1 MKKHISIAIIIGV
14 IVVACAFVTVALVHR
29 NKIDKAQ
36 QSQTEESTEEVGD
49 EEVETFDASE
59 ITKEGDPRLYTI
71 EGRKELF
78 GSDEDEE
85 EQVNEPV
92 TLPDNSESRPVVV
105 DNYYDF
111 GDGVQTWDFVLDEVP
126 SFEEIKAVA
135 EWCKSR
141 GISGTLYYYSTAE
154 QILEDYDPTINLDR
168 CYTCSV
174 VTDTDAY
181 DYVIFINDDGEPEQY
196 YYTGE

>member
-14 IVVACAFVTVALVHR
+14 IVVACVFVTVALVHR
-29 NKIDKAQ
+29 NKTEKAQ
-36 QSQTEESTEEVGD
+36 QLQTEESTSKADD
-49 EEVETFDASE
+49 EEVETFDVSE
-59 ITKEGDPRLYTI
+59 ITKDGDPRLYTI

-78 GSDEDEE
+78 GLDDDTD
-85 EQVNEPV
+85 QADEPV
-92 TLPDNSESRPVVV
+92 TLPDNLESKPVV

-111 GDGVQTWDFVLDEVP
+111 GGGVQTWDFVLDEVP

-141 GISGTLYYYSTAE
+141 GISGTLYYYATAD

-181 DYVIFINDDGEPEQY
+181 DYVIFINDNGEPEQY

>member
-1 MKKHISIAIIIGV
+1 MKKQFSIAIIISV
-14 IVVACAFVTVALVHR
+14 IVVACVFVTVALVHR
-29 NKIDKAQ
+29 NNTEKAQ
-36 QSQTEESTEEVGD
+36 PTEVTEEEVEE
-49 EEVETFDASE
+49 EAVETFDVSE
-59 ITKEGDPRLYTI
+59 ITKNGDPRLYTI

-78 GSDEDEE
+78 GLDDSE
-85 EQVNEPV
+85 EQNDEPV
-92 TLPDNSESRPVVV
+92 TLPDNSESNPVV

-111 GDGVQTWDFVLDEVP
+111 GGGVQTWDFVLDEVP
-126 SFEEIKAVA
+126 SFEEIQAVA
-135 EWCKSR
+135 EWCKAR

-174 VTDTDAY
+174 VTDTEAY
-181 DYVIFINDDGEPEQY
+181 DYVIFINDNGEPEQY

>member
-1 MKKHISIAIIIGV
+1 MKKHVSIAIIIGV
-14 IVVACAFVTVALVHR
+14 IVVACVFVTVALVHR
-29 NKIDKAQ
+29 NKTEKDQ
-36 QSQTEESTEEVGD
+36 PTEVTEEEVEE
-49 EEVETFDASE
+49 EAVETFDVSE
-59 ITKEGDPRLYTI
+59 ITKDGDPRLYTI

-78 GSDEDEE
+78 GLDDSE
-85 EQVNEPV
+85 EQNDEPV
-92 TLPDNSESRPVVV
+92 TLPDNSESNPVV

-111 GDGVQTWDFVLDEVP
+111 GGGVQTWDFVLDEVP
-126 SFEEIKAVA
+126 SFEEIQAVA

-174 VTDTDAY
+174 VTDTEAY
-181 DYVIFINDDGEPEQY
+181 DYVIFINDNGEPEQY

>member
-1 MKKHISIAIIIGV
+1 MKKHISIGIIIGV
-14 IVVACAFVTVALVHR
+14 IVVACAFVTVALMVR
-29 NKIDKAQ
+29 SKNEEPQPQ
-36 QSQTEESTEEVGD
+36 QTTD
-49 EEVETFDASE
+49 EEVEEEAAETFDVSE
-59 ITKEGDPRLYTI
+59 ITKNGDPRLYTI

-78 GSDEDEE
+78 GLQDED
-85 EQVNEPV
+85 EPV
-92 TLPDNSESRPVVV
+92 TLPETSDTKPVE

-111 GDGVQTWDFVLDEVP
+111 GGGVQTWDFVLDEVP
-126 SFEEIKAVA
+126 SFEEIEAVA

-141 GISGTLYYYSTAE
+141 GISGTLYYYSTSE

-174 VTDTDAY
+174 VTDAGNY
-181 DYVIFINDDGEPEQY
+181 DYIIYINDAGEPEQY

>member
-1 MKKHISIAIIIGV
+1 MKKHVSIAIIVSV
-14 IVVACAFVTVALVHR
+14 IVVACIFVTVALVHR
-29 NKIDKAQ
+29 NKTEKVQ
-36 QSQTEESTEEVGD
+36 QPQTEKSTVD
-49 EEVETFDASE
+49 ADAEEVETFDVSE

-78 GSDEDEE
+78 GLDDNDDE
-85 EQVNEPV
+85 PI
-92 TLPDNSESRPVVV
+92 TLPDNSESNPVV

-111 GDGVQTWDFVLDEVP
+111 GGGVQTWDFVLDEVP
-126 SFEEIKAVA
+126 SFDEIKAVA

-141 GISGTLYYYSTAE
+141 GISGTLYYYATSD
-154 QILEDYDPTINLDR
+154 QILEDYDPTIKLDR

-174 VTDTDAY
+174 VTDTGNY
-181 DYVIFINDDGEPEQY
+181 DYIIYINDAGEPEQY

>member
-1 MKKHISIAIIIGV
+1 MKKHVSIVIIIGV
-14 IVVACAFVTVALVHR
+14 IVLACVFVTVALVHR
-29 NKIDKAQ
+29 NK
-36 QSQTEESTEEVGD
+36 TEEVAQPTETT
-49 EEVETFDASE
+49 EEEVEEEAVETFDVSE
-59 ITKEGDPRLYTI
+59 ITKNGDPRLYTI

-78 GSDEDEE
+78 GLDDT
-85 EQVNEPV
+85 EQNDEPV
-92 TLPDNSESRPVVV
+92 TLPDNSESNPVV

-111 GDGVQTWDFVLDEVP
+111 GGGVQTWDFVLDEVP
-126 SFEEIKAVA
+126 SFEEIQSVA
-135 EWCKSR
+135 EWCKAR

-174 VTDTDAY
+174 VTDTEAY
-181 DYVIFINDDGEPEQY
+181 DYVIFINDKGEPEQY